1 MPARPGRWHSA
12 DRRPEVWGLSGS
24 GTHSRVF
31 TYNNLFMLPA
41 DARALLSHPTCASPG
56 CIGVLW
62 PSYDRC
68 LAHLDLEQRR
78 QALERLSA
86 GDPVDCRGV
95 PFTEVLLEDPRLPSA
110 TPSELFPHPTPE
122 VDTKLKDSFEHL
134 ERWLV
139 REGTWNDFSVP
150 QQIPVAVDKLR
161 ASVEQLRELT
171 ALLPNDPWPVRLVVD
186 TNALLDNPDLALYTS
201 QIGNRYIAHLLPVV
215 LRELDD
221 HKRAGRTETL
231 REAAKKADRRLKG
244 LRNNGDV
251 TRGVRVAG
259 DVHAIFEHIE
269 PKAAGLPDW
278 LDLDVPD
285 DRLVA
290 SALRLQSR
298 HPGSALFVATS
309 DINLQTK
316 LAAVALPFIEP

>member
-1 MPARPGRWHSA
+1 MGHHQRMPQKKVVPPTYTQRLMEELHAMESDYVAVLEASQIQYVNPN
-12 DRRPEVWGLSGS
+12 RRGS
-24 GTHSRVF
+24 GIFIVGASDWGWAPSGPE
-31 TYNNLFMLPA
+31 LE
-41 DARALLSHPTCASPG
+41 AL
-56 CIGVLW
+56 
-62 PSYDRC
+62 RM
-68 LAHLDLEQRR
+68 DL
-78 QALERLSA
+78 LGRLR
-86 GDPVDCRGV
+86 DW
-95 PFTEVLLEDPRLPSA
+95 EPRFRL
-110 TPSELFPHPTPE
+110 LFPHPTPE

-139 REGTWNDFSVP
+139 REGTWNDWSVP
-150 QQIPVAVDKLR
+150 KEIPAAVDKLR

-171 ALLPNDPWPVRLVVD
+171 GLLPSDAWPVRLVVD
-186 TNALLDNPDLALYTS
+186 TNALLDNPDLALYTG

-251 TRGVRVAG
+251 TRGVRVAS